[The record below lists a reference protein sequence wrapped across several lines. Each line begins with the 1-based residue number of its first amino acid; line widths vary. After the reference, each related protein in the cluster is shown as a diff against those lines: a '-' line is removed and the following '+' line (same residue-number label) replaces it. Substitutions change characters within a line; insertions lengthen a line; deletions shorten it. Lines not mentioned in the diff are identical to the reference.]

1 MWRGAVIFLAM
12 CLMWQPAP
20 AMGARLALLIANQ
33 KYTSNVGP
41 LKNPHNDVVLVHKA
55 LVSIGFRP
63 QDITVVLDAGRT
75 KIRYAVRRYAD
86 RLAKAGEGAIGF
98 FYYSGHGAAEMAS
111 RTNYLIPVDVIDVGD
126 ALWDESV
133 RLSYVIDRLQ
143 LRAPKAAHFV
153 VFDACRNELRLRGTK
168 ALEKGFVPVTARRGM
183 LIGYSTDLGQTASDE
198 GPQSGPYAAAL
209 AAELGRSGR
218 RAGILFDDI
227 KFRVYR
233 NTNEKQLPWHISKF
247 TTPIFLAAKV
257 PPPVSKPTS
266 APTPVVARPPVSEAA
281 RAWNVTKDTTST
293 AVLRAFIKLYK
304 DSVFS
309 ELARVRV
316 KELEAQAKT
325 KRPKVALLP
334 PASRPAVPAGAAV
347 PTTPQGLA
355 EVLQSELKRVGC
367 YHGRIDGDWGPGSR
381 SAMLAFNQLTSS
393 VLDSLEPTLA
403 AIEVVRQK
411 KKRVCSTNI
420 VRPRTK
426 KSPDTKKKKGSS
438 FGTRPNPSRYSFQVW
453 PAYNL
458 GRKRRTLRTKHGLLV
473 CTAGSRQ
480 LGTRRQCSWQ

>member
-75 KIRYAVRRYAD
+75 KIRHAVRRYAD

-266 APTPVVARPPVSEAA
+266 APAPVVAKPPVSEAA
-281 RAWNVTKDTTST
+281 RAWDVTKDTTST
-293 AVLRAFIKLYK
+293 AVLRTFIKLYK
-304 DSVFS
+304 DSVLS
-309 ELARVRV
+309 ELARARVR
-316 KELEAQAKT
+316 ELEAQAKT
-325 KRPKVALLP
+325 KRDKVALLP
-334 PASRPAVPAGAAV
+334 PAGRPAGPAGASL
-347 PTTPQGLA
+347 PTTAQGACRGFA
-355 EVLQSELKRVGC
+355 ERTEAHWLLSRTHRWRLGTWLSFRNVGVQSACQKGFPVRVSHC
-367 YHGRIDGDWGPGSR
+367 RTNHRDTQVFRARLSR
-381 SAMLAFNQLTSS
+381 CEN
-393 VLDSLEPTLA
+393 
-403 AIEVVRQK
+403 
-411 KKRVCSTNI
+411 
-420 VRPRTK
+420 RTADRHWPK
-426 KSPDTKKKKGSS
+426 GKKG
-438 FGTRPNPSRYSFQVW
+438 RQANEEMPSRNQ
-453 PAYNL
+453 A
-458 GRKRRTLRTKHGLLV
+458 
-473 CTAGSRQ
+473 
-480 LGTRRQCSWQ
+480 